1 MSSKIKLLISL
12 SLILA
17 VVIIVLVRNDKKQS
31 ETDALIS
38 ETSQPLKET
47 KNGSLEAPKEVSDNV
62 SQQIAKTGDVD
73 QVVNAILSD
82 YAQDLSAAQAGN
94 EDLNVLNAD
103 SSLINP
109 DIYNANEF

>member
-47 KNGSLEAPKEVSDNV
+47 KNGSLEAPKEVSDN
-62 SQQIAKTGDVD
+62 QQIAKTGDVD